1 MRKPLSTR
9 SHGFSLIELLVVLT
23 ILGLLATVVGPK
35 VMNALGGG
43 KIKAAE
49 VQIANLESAVERF
62 YFDASRYPTTDEGL
76 AALIE
81 KPGTVDNWQGP
92 YLKKRVIPK
101 DPWKREY
108 HYRFPSD
115 HGAEFDIYSY
125 GSDGAE
131 GGEGE
136 SIDVNNWD

>member
-108 HYRFPSD
+108 HYRFPS
-115 HGAEFDIYSY
+115 
-125 GSDGAE
+125 
-131 GGEGE
+131 
-136 SIDVNNWD
+136 